1 MRRRPPLP
9 LIIVAGGV
17 LLLGACAGAASSQGA
32 ASAGDAS
39 QVAGGEQSAAGAP
52 STAGEPSTA
61 PAASEGGGGSA
72 LGDPPAPADGPWT
85 GGQGQVTV
93 SGAVQYATDE
103 PLTAD
108 LSETFNGGTT
118 KLIYNSDEAFVTF
131 FINSTNLPFQ
141 ASVGTPEFD
150 VSGEDCDV
158 TWAEATETSLDATF
172 SCVVNEFYWFS
183 VDEEPTGEII
193 ISGTITATR

>member
-1 MRRRPPLP
+1 MRRRPTLP
-9 LIIVAGGV
+9 LIIVAGMV
-17 LLLGACAGAASSQGA
+17 LLLGACSGAASSQGA
-32 ASAGDAS
+32 ASAGEAS
-39 QVAGGEQSAAGAP
+39 QDAGGEP
-52 STAGEPSTA
+52 STAGEPSSGSEPSAA
-61 PAASEGGGGSA
+61 PAASDGGGGSV
-72 LGDPPAPADGPWT
+72 GDPPAPADGPWT

-93 SGAVQYATDE
+93 SGAVSYSTDE
-103 PLTAD
+103 PLTTD
-108 LSETFNGGTT
+108 LSETFDGGTT

-141 ASVGTPEFD
+141 ASVGTPDFD

-172 SCVVNEFYWFS
+172 SCVVNEFYWYG

-193 ISGTITATR
+193 IAGTITATR